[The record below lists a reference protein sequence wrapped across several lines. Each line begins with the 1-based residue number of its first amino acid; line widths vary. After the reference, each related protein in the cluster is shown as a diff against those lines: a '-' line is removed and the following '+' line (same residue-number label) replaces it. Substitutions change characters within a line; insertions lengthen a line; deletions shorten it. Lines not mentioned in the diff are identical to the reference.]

1 MKIEEWLGEQNTL
14 GIDIWKRKYQYEG
27 ETFDAWLD
35 RVSGGD
41 EDVKR
46 LIKEKKFL
54 FAGRILSNRGLN
66 KIDPNIKYSTANC
79 YVLTPPQDSI
89 ESIFDTAK
97 AMARTYSY
105 GGGVGI
111 DLSQLAP
118 RGAKVSNSA
127 KYTTGSVS
135 FMDLYSLVTG
145 LIGQAN
151 RRGALMLSLSCEHP
165 DFEEFIGCKTDLDKV
180 TKANISIRITDD
192 FMKAV
197 KDDKTWEMSF
207 TRESTG
213 ETVIKRVPA
222 RELFRKI
229 ADVNWDYA
237 EPGML
242 FWDTI
247 ENYNLLN
254 TNPSFKFVGTNPSL
268 RKGTQVLT
276 DSGIV
281 PIETLE
287 GKTFK
292 VMNLQGQWS
301 DAKCF
306 LSGHDK
312 PLYKLTLSNGKEYY
326 CTGEHKWPVR
336 MADNTVA
343 KVETTELKKGY
354 EIPLAPVSCLGYGNK
369 GTYQDGLFI
378 GFLYGDGSITTL
390 PNGSTQYGFTFGSE
404 KINEMMPFIIKK
416 LDVITGIRHSPT
428 KRNRGGLDWYETA
441 SCHQLLNE
449 YMRRFGV
456 TNKSQ
461 LPEKWYSELSE
472 DFRKGFIDGLFSAD
486 GWVDKSNYLGLSNK
500 SHDFIEAIR
509 DYLMWYGIR
518 CSMHDGKTKL
528 NGNLYDITTLQI
540 AQGALKYFKTA
551 FRLSNQKK
559 QELLDNINDLQ
570 THKTKSL
577 YTHVVN
583 VELTSLHEDVWDI
596 TVFDTTHCFRL
607 NGCMTG
613 NCGEEPLGKD
623 QACCLGSINLANF
636 VTQDK
641 RIDYNALF
649 EAMQIVLRGMNDV
662 LIESIP
668 LHPLAAQRTEVDR
681 WRQVGVGIMGL
692 ADMLIKLEIPYGSPE
707 AVDLCN
713 RLGST
718 MAQYALYA
726 SAMVAKDQG
735 AYPEFNLDEVLESSF
750 YKAHQSPEIE
760 AAIRQFG
767 LANSQILTIAPTGTL
782 STMLGI
788 SGGIEPIFANYYT
801 RKTESL
807 HGKDVYYKVY
817 TPIVEKYMK
826 EHNITDDKDLPEWF
840 VTAQEI
846 PYRSRIDMQAAWQKH
861 IDASIS
867 STVNLPHEA
876 TVEDVE
882 DLYMYAWEKGLK
894 GITVYRDGCAR
905 AGILTTG
912 DTKKE
917 EQKEKAPTPANEPET
932 ELIGYKRKLMT
943 GCGALHLCAFFNR
956 DGELRETYLS
966 KGSLGGCQNY
976 MIGLSRMISLAAR
989 NGVSVPDIVD
999 QLKSCGSCPSYA
1011 VRHATKGDTSKGS
1024 CCPVAVG
1031 NALLDLYNEIKG
1043 NKQVHAEKIVE
1054 PETPVHET
1062 TKEKCPEC
1070 GAELRF
1076 EGGCMS
1082 CPDCGWSRCG

>member
-54 FAGRILSNRGLN
+54 PGGRILANRGLY
-66 KIDPNIKYSTANC
+66 KKGIKSQYSNC
-79 YVLTPPQDSI
+79 FVLPPPEDNI

-97 AMARTYSY
+97 EMARTYSY
-105 GGGVGI
+105 GGGVGT
-111 DLSQLAP
+111 DLSKLAP
-118 RGAKVSNSA
+118 RGAKVHNAA
-127 KYTTGSVS
+127 KTTTGAVS

-145 LIGQAN
+145 LIAQNG

-165 DFEEFIGCKTDLDKV
+165 DLEEFIGIKTDLNKV
-180 TKANISIRITDD
+180 TSANISVRITDE
-192 FMKAV
+192 FMEAV
-197 KDDKTWEMSF
+197 RENKKWKMSF
-207 TRESTG
+207 TREATG
-213 ETVIKRVPA
+213 ETTIKIVPA
-222 RELFRKI
+222 RELFHKL
-229 ADVNWDYA
+229 AECNWDYA

-242 FWDTI
+242 FWDRCC
-247 ENYNLLN
+247 NYRLN
-254 TNPSFKFVGTNPSL
+254 TSERSMPSGVNP
-268 RKGTQVLT
+268 
-276 DSGIV
+276 
-281 PIETLE
+281 
-287 GKTFK
+287 
-292 VMNLQGQWS
+292 
-301 DAKCF
+301 
-306 LSGHDK
+306 
-312 PLYKLTLSNGKEYY
+312 
-326 CTGEHKWPVR
+326 
-336 MADNTVA
+336 
-343 KVETTELKKGY
+343 
-354 EIPLAPVSCLGYGNK
+354 
-369 GTYQDGLFI
+369 
-378 GFLYGDGSITTL
+378 
-390 PNGSTQYGFTFGSE
+390 
-404 KINEMMPFIIKK
+404 
-416 LDVITGIRHSPT
+416 
-428 KRNRGGLDWYETA
+428 
-441 SCHQLLNE
+441 
-449 YMRRFGV
+449 
-456 TNKSQ
+456 
-461 LPEKWYSELSE
+461 
-472 DFRKGFIDGLFSAD
+472 
-486 GWVDKSNYLGLSNK
+486 
-500 SHDFIEAIR
+500 
-509 DYLMWYGIR
+509 
-518 CSMHDGKTKL
+518 
-528 NGNLYDITTLQI
+528 
-540 AQGALKYFKTA
+540 
-551 FRLSNQKK
+551 
-559 QELLDNINDLQ
+559 
-570 THKTKSL
+570 
-577 YTHVVN
+577 
-583 VELTSLHEDVWDI
+583 
-596 TVFDTTHCFRL
+596 
-607 NGCMTG
+607 
-613 NCGEEPLGKD
+613 CGEETLISYG
-623 QACCLGSINLANF
+623 ACMLGSINLSEFVDKNKRFNF
-636 VTQDK
+636 QDF
-641 RIDYNALF
+641 F
-649 EAMQIVLRGMNDV
+649 ETVQIVVRGMNDI
-662 LIESIP
+662 LTEGMELQP
-668 LHPLAAQRTEVDR
+668 LKQQRQTARD
-681 WRQVGVGIMGL
+681 WHQTGIGIMGL
-692 ADMLIKLEIPYGSPE
+692 ADMLIKMEIPYGSPE

-713 RLGST
+713 RLGSA
-718 MAQYALYA
+718 MAQYAIYA

-826 EHNITDDKDLPEWF
+826 EHNITDDKDLPGWF
-840 VTAQEI
+840 ITAQEI

-882 DLYMYAWEKGLK
+882 DLYMYAWEQGLK

-905 AGILTTG
+905 AGILTTS

-1043 NKQVHAEKIVE
+1043 NKQVHAEKIVD